1 MKKPELAFKCFIR
14 FLLARAAMTWG
25 VELMAGA
32 FRVYQFYR
40 QGRMGRV
47 IIMKNAAKGGGGMT
61 TDEALYRRYLSGDE
75 DALGTLMERYG
86 TKLTLYLDGYLCD
99 LHEAEDLMIEAFAYR
114 IAKRPAIRDGGFRAY
129 LYQSARHMA
138 LRLLHKKRAGNCF
151 SLDALTEEPEAR
163 ELVEETVQSAE
174 RARLLRTCMG
184 ELHEDYREALF
195 LVYFEGLSHAE
206 TAAVMGKREKQ
217 VADLIYR
224 GKIALRKRLEQEG
237 ITDAHNSRTI
247 GRGQTAGKGTGAGT
261 AAPPCPWNPLR
272 RDSGLSRYNRLP
284 RAGHAR
290 HRRGLFRY
298 NAGRRHGRQHF
309 QRPEPGLS
317 RGGPAGLRVRRVRD
331 GAVRPPARA

>member
-1 MKKPELAFKCFIR
+1 MISDEEL
-14 FLLARAAMTWG
+14 
-25 VELMAGA
+25 
-32 FRVYQFYR
+32 YR
-40 QGRMGRV
+40 Q
-47 IIMKNAAKGGGGMT
+47 
-61 TDEALYRRYLSGDE
+61 YLSGDE
-75 DALGTLMERYG
+75 TGLEELIRKYDNP
-86 TKLTLYLDGYLCD
+86 LTLYINGYLHD
-99 LHEAEDLMIEAFAYR
+99 IHEAEDLMIEAFAYL

-174 RARLLRTCMG
+174 RARLLRTCMA

-237 ITDAHNSRTI
+237 ITDA
-247 GRGQTAGKGTGAGT
+247 
-261 AAPPCPWNPLR
+261 
-272 RDSGLSRYNRLP
+272 YN
-284 RAGHAR
+284 G
-290 HRRGLFRY
+290 
-298 NAGRRHGRQHF
+298 
-309 QRPEPGLS
+309 
-317 RGGPAGLRVRRVRD
+317 
-331 GAVRPPARA
+331 

>member
-40 QGRMGRV
+40 QGRMGHV
-47 IIMKNAAKGGGGMT
+47 IIMKKAAKGGGGGM
-61 TDEALYRRYLSGDE
+61 TDEALYRRYLGGDE
-75 DALGTLMERYG
+75 DALGELMERYG
-86 TKLTLYLDGYLCD
+86 TKLTLYLDGYLRD
-99 LHEAEDLMIEAFAYR
+99 LHEAEDLMIEAFAYL

-138 LRLLHKKRAGNCF
+138 LRLLHKKRARNCF

-174 RARLLRTCMG
+174 RARLLRTCMA

-237 ITDAHNSRTI
+237 ITDA
-247 GRGQTAGKGTGAGT
+247 
-261 AAPPCPWNPLR
+261 
-272 RDSGLSRYNRLP
+272 YN
-284 RAGHAR
+284 G
-290 HRRGLFRY
+290 
-298 NAGRRHGRQHF
+298 
-309 QRPEPGLS
+309 
-317 RGGPAGLRVRRVRD
+317 
-331 GAVRPPARA
+331 

>member
-47 IIMKNAAKGGGGMT
+47 IIMKNAAKGGGGGM

-75 DALGTLMERYG
+75 DALGELMERYG

-99 LHEAEDLMIEAFAYR
+99 LHEAEDLMIEAFAYL

-138 LRLLHKKRAGNCF
+138 LRLLHKKRARNCF

-163 ELVEETVQSAE
+163 
-174 RARLLRTCMG
+174 LLRTCMA

-237 ITDAHNSRTI
+237 ITDA
-247 GRGQTAGKGTGAGT
+247 
-261 AAPPCPWNPLR
+261 
-272 RDSGLSRYNRLP
+272 YN
-284 RAGHAR
+284 G
-290 HRRGLFRY
+290 
-298 NAGRRHGRQHF
+298 
-309 QRPEPGLS
+309 
-317 RGGPAGLRVRRVRD
+317 
-331 GAVRPPARA
+331 

>member
-99 LHEAEDLMIEAFAYR
+99 LHEAEDLMIEAFAYL

-174 RARLLRTCMG
+174 RARLLRTCMT

-237 ITDAHNSRTI
+237 
-247 GRGQTAGKGTGAGT
+247 
-261 AAPPCPWNPLR
+261 
-272 RDSGLSRYNRLP
+272 
-284 RAGHAR
+284 RA
-290 HRRGLFRY
+290 
-298 NAGRRHGRQHF
+298 
-309 QRPEPGLS
+309 
-317 RGGPAGLRVRRVRD
+317 
-331 GAVRPPARA
+331 